1 MTSLTGPSIIDAQ
14 LSLAT
19 VRRARETD
27 LTGLRRRLDDGLSQ
41 ARTFRDPDLTDEANA
56 RRRAELERAARE
68 RASTEL
74 DAIERKIKA
83 AAEQIRAYAER
94 TSTPTVRDATEQL
107 LAETR
112 RGRGWDR
119 TRALLDAGRSAA
131 DVIGSADIDTL
142 RALRVELPSYLAA
155 RSPKPE
161 GLAGLDWTEA
171 DPAPVLRTIDR
182 ALVDRLPKD
191 QGAALRIR
199 LDLDEAEPGL
209 RETVGGLR
217 REVNGTADEG
227 NGLRSAIAARLAD
240 QEAGW
245 SMTQA

>member
-27 LTGLRRRLDDGLSQ
+27 LTALRRRLDDGLSQ

-56 RRRAELERAARE
+56 RRRTEMERAARE
-68 RASTEL
+68 RAGTEL
-74 DAIERKIKA
+74 DGIERTTNA

-94 TSTPTVRDATEQL
+94 TSAPTTRDATEQL

-112 RGRGWDR
+112 QGRAWDR

-131 DVIGSADIDTL
+131 DVIGSADVDTL
-142 RALRVELPSYLAA
+142 RALRVELPSYLAGRRA
-155 RSPKPE
+155 KPE

-171 DPAPVLRTIDR
+171 DQAPVLRTIDR

-191 QGAALRIR
+191 QSAALRIR
-199 LDLDEAEPGL
+199 LDLDQAEPGL
-209 RETVGGLR
+209 RETVAGLR
-217 REVNGTADEG
+217 RQVDGSADG
-227 NGLRSAIAARLAD
+227 GDGLRSAIAARFAD
-240 QEAGW
+240 QEAA
-245 SMTQA
+245 QLDA

>member
-27 LTGLRRRLDDGLSQ
+27 LAGLRRRLDDGLSQ

-56 RRRAELERAARE
+56 RRRAEMERAARE
-68 RASTEL
+68 HAGTEL
-74 DAIERKIKA
+74 DGIERTTNA

-94 TSTPTVRDATEQL
+94 ISAPTTGTATEQL

-112 RGRGWDR
+112 RGRAWDR
-119 TRALLDAGRSAA
+119 TRALLDAGRSVA
-131 DVIGSADIDTL
+131 DVIGSADVDTL
-142 RALRVELPSYLAA
+142 RALRVELPSYLIA
-155 RSPKPE
+155 RRAKPE
-161 GLAGLDWTEA
+161 GLDGRGWTEA

-191 QGAALRIR
+191 QSAALRIR
-199 LDLDEAEPGL
+199 LDLDQAEPGL
-209 RETVGGLR
+209 RETVAGLR
-217 REVNGTADEG
+217 RQVDGSAGDG
-227 NGLRSAIAARLAD
+227 DGLRSAIAARFAD
-240 QEAGW
+240 QEAAQLD
-245 SMTQA
+245 T